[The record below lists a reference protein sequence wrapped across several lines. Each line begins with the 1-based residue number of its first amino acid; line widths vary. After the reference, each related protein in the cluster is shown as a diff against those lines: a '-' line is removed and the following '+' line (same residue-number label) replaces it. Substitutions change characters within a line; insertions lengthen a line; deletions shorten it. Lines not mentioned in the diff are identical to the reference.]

1 VAKCGRI
8 LLRGAQMSP
17 LLTNLSS
24 KEIKMANMPMQGN
37 NKDNHMDRYTDP
49 FGPKNPKEWGHYPK
63 ITKPEVVTINSLFPQ
78 FNRWAIGFDDLFDTF
93 NTVSQST
100 KASGY
105 PPYNIFKYKDNYV
118 LEVAVAGF
126 SKEDISV
133 TVKELTLTVEGV
145 KLPSVDEYVHKGIAN
160 RDFKQEFVLAEY
172 VVVKEAELKDGML
185 RITLEQEL
193 PEEKKPKVI
202 KIA

>member
-1 VAKCGRI
+1 
-8 LLRGAQMSP
+8 
-17 LLTNLSS
+17 
-24 KEIKMANMPMQGN
+24 MANTPD
-37 NKDNHMDRYTDP
+37 NKLHTDRYTDP
-49 FGPKNPKEWGHYPK
+49 WGPKSPRDYDHYPK
-63 ITKPEVVTINSLFPQ
+63 VIKTEPLTITSLFPQ
-78 FNRWAIGFDDLFDTF
+78 FNRWAIGFDPLLQTF
-93 NTVSQST
+93 TSVSQAT
-100 KASGY
+100 KTSGY

-126 SKEDISV
+126 SREDITV

-172 VVVKEAELKDGML
+172 VVVKGAELKDGML

-202 KIA
+202 TIS